1 LHEAVANVSQ
11 GFVTK
16 KPPLAA
22 IMLDLRCTAR
32 TWCLNLQHSRAC
44 CAIADGMD
52 Y

>member
-16 KPPLAA
+16 KPSLAA
-22 IMLDLRCTAR
+22 IMLHLLCTAR
-32 TWCLNLQHSRAC
+32 AWCMDLQHSRAG

-52 Y
+52 